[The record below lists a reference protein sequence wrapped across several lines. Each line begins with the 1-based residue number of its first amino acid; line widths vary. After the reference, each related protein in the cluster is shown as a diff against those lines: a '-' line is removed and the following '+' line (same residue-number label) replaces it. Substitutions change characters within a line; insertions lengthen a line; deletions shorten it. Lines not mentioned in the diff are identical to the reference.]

1 MIRWI
6 QSRQWLPKVLLAST
20 FFLIAG
26 GFDFFAG
33 SIWALLLAVI
43 VAVAI
48 FFAPRN
54 VFLTAGLLVLASAWA
69 WYFKTG
75 ATLSLIGFLIALY
88 LVASSSRLVVRVSI
102 FVLAFASLLG
112 LLLSQN
118 PTSFV
123 ASNQS
128 ALAVEIALVVT
139 AVAATYFLSRL
150 AITRAVHVGTPIDQ
164 RVASVE
170 SARLNLRMAEQEERF
185 QIAREI
191 SEVILQDIT
200 AILSQAE
207 GGAYA
212 AKLDPA
218 VAARVLERV
227 STNARSAHQEL
238 RRLYDQLN
246 RNIGIQAAPP
256 GIDDLEAQVVLLR
269 EFGFTASLNHSGD
282 RFEISEGAGL
292 AIYRLVFDALENVKE
307 HAPTGSSVSVDFS
320 WVGEGLQILV
330 KDNGIETKNRAARA
344 AAESSGQAIDT
355 DYTVDEDFEALVK
368 PITGPSITAMRE
380 RAALY
385 GGAIDATRVP
395 GVGFTVSAIFPQLRN
410 LAGDSQE

>member
-1 MIRWI
+1 MIKWI
-6 QSRQWLPKVLLAST
+6 QSRHWLPSVLVAST
-20 FFLIAG
+20 FFLLFG
-26 GFDFFAG
+26 GVDFFTG
-33 SIWALLLAVI
+33 SIWALAVSAL
-43 VAVAI
+43 VAAAI
-48 FFAPRN
+48 FFSSRIA
-54 VFLTAGLLVLASAWA
+54 VLTAALLVLAGALA

-75 ATLSLIGFLIALY
+75 VTLSLLGFLIALY
-88 LVASSSRLVVRVSI
+88 FVAASSRLVVRVAV
-102 FVLAFASLLG
+102 FVAAFASLLA

-118 PTSFV
+118 PVSLV
-123 ASNQS
+123 ANSQS
-128 ALAVEIALVVT
+128 AQLAEIALLAS

-150 AITRAVHVGTPIDQ
+150 AITRKVHVGTSVDQ
-164 RVASVE
+164 VVASAE
-170 SARLNLRMAEQEERF
+170 SARLNIRMAEQEERF

-207 GGAYA
+207 GGSYA

-227 STNARSAHQEL
+227 STNARSAHQDL

-256 GIDDLEAQVVLLR
+256 GIDDLDAQIVLLR
-269 EFGFTASLNHSGD
+269 EFGFTASLAHSGD

-292 AIYRLVFDALENVKE
+292 ALYRLVFDALENVKD
-307 HAPTGSSVSVDFS
+307 HAPAGSSVSVDFS

-330 KDNGIETKNRAARA
+330 KDNGIETTNRAAQAVAEA
-344 AAESSGQAIDT
+344 AGESIDT
-355 DYTVDEDFEALVK
+355 SYAADEDLDALVK

-385 GGAIDATRVP
+385 GGAIDVTRVP

-410 LAGDSQE
+410 LAGDSQG

>member
-1 MIRWI
+1 MIKWI
-6 QSRQWLPKVLLAST
+6 QSRHWLPSVLVAST
-20 FFLIAG
+20 FFLLFG

-33 SIWALLLAVI
+33 SVWALVLSAVI
-43 VAVAI
+43 SGAI
-48 FFAPRN
+48 FFASRIAY
-54 VFLTAGLLVLASAWA
+54 VSAGLFALASVVA

-75 ATLSLIGFLIALY
+75 LTLSFLGFLIALY
-88 LVASSSRLVVRVSI
+88 FVAASSRLLVRVVV
-102 FVLAFASLLG
+102 FVAALASLLA

-118 PTSFV
+118 SVSLV
-123 ASNQS
+123 ANSQS
-128 ALAVEIALVVT
+128 AQVAEIALLFS
-139 AVAATYFLSRL
+139 AVAATYLLSRL
-150 AITRAVHVGTPIDQ
+150 AITRVVHVGTSVDQ
-164 RVASVE
+164 VVASAE

-207 GGAYA
+207 GGSYA

-227 STNARSAHQEL
+227 STNARSAHQDL

-256 GIDDLEAQVVLLR
+256 GIDDLDAQIVLLR
-269 EFGFTASLNHSGD
+269 EFGFTASLTHSGD

-292 AIYRLVFDALENVKE
+292 ALYRLVFDALENVKD
-307 HAPTGSSVSVDFS
+307 HAPAGSSVSVDFS

-330 KDNGIETKNRAARA
+330 KDNGIETTNRAAQAVAEA
-344 AAESSGQAIDT
+344 AGESIDT
-355 DYTVDEDFEALVK
+355 SYAADEDLDALVK

-385 GGAIDATRVP
+385 GGAIDVTRVP

-410 LAGDSQE
+410 LAGDSQG